1 MSPQFIFRWQTSAED
16 KMQCPRAI
24 KAVKSASVMNFRSLP
39 IVAACWI
46 VGATPVLAEVT
57 VTEDAATIDG
67 VAFTRK
73 DPITVVGKVDWHPG
87 DALRYSRGEAILNA
101 LKINGRA
108 NQDSLEFH
116 LLPGTWQKNSAS
128 SKDHA
133 WFEATGQWRD
143 ARLRGNHKVMTFQV
157 RSLKEIEP
165 VTLRFED
172 FRDRQAKFTG
182 TVMKD
187 GLFSLGEETAKLE
200 GMSEWPAQV
209 IGKDVTVRG
218 IVKQTGPDW
227 QFSAASWQLEKLAD
241 QIGQEVALDGV
252 LWSQNGGWWFEYRG
266 EPVWLLDERGSKLT
280 FQTDRHATIARVK
293 GRLQQLRPAL
303 NDVTTKGEADP
314 VPQYVVRCPQVE
326 FLEPALSIGERFRAV
341 YAKPVLMKDGVPV
354 LVAEESW
361 RMNGMDHETKAM
373 RYMERNRPAIE
384 STLKAP
390 VPARVEVM
398 AKRMVAEKNQPLKL
412 LYAAMLAACNDARG
426 RTTLLDAVK
435 NHKNTS
441 HNALY
446 CLGIFPFLPPK
457 DTTLKPDTAW
467 AEDTL
472 VGLLSDP
479 ATAEDCAV
487 FSSIIEV
494 LLSCGSKQA
503 TAAVVNFALSG
514 AEGSDAAVDE
524 LCESD
529 APLDLATLIKLA
541 GAPTADEPNSRVLR
555 KMLTQREPAAVK
567 IFGGLL
573 GKSQV
578 SYEFSEGLT
587 PAIVEALRAELG
599 TLKGEA
605 ATTARVLVASQAPD
619 AVGELLKL
627 LEDPQWPNQRTV
639 LWMLVDFK
647 DPRMLEPLARC
658 LRRAKDGYFKSE
670 LEITRSI
677 DAIAG
682 IGGDAAIAELIRL
695 LSVDFGRA
703 QADYMDDATLH
714 REVAAHLIELTGES
728 FGVDGAAWDKWFAA
742 WKSGQ

>member
-1 MSPQFIFRWQTSAED
+1 
-16 KMQCPRAI
+16 
-24 KAVKSASVMNFRSLP
+24 MNFRSLL
-39 IVAACWI
+39 ILATCCIA
-46 VGATPVLAEVT
+46 GATPILAEVS

-73 DPITVVGKVDWHPG
+73 DPITVVGRMDWHPG
-87 DALRYSRGEAILNA
+87 DALRFSRGQAILNA

-116 LLPGTWQKNSAS
+116 LLPGTWQKKSAG

-157 RSLKEIEP
+157 RSLKEVEP

-182 TVMKD
+182 TAVHG
-187 GLFSLGEETAKLE
+187 GLFSLGGETVKLE
-200 GMSEWPAQV
+200 GMGDWPAPV

-218 IVKQTGPDW
+218 IVRQTGPDW
-227 QFSAASWQLEKLAD
+227 LFSAATWQLEKLAD
-241 QIGQEVALDGV
+241 QIGQQVVLDGV
-252 LWSQNGGWWFEYRG
+252 LWSLNGGWWFEYCG
-266 EPVWLLDERGSKLT
+266 ETVWLLDERRSKLT
-280 FQTDRHATIARVK
+280 FETDRHATIARVK

-303 NDVTTKGEADP
+303 NDVATKGEADP
-314 VPQYVVRCPQVE
+314 VPQYVVRGPQVE

-373 RYMERNRPAIE
+373 RYEERNRPAIE

-390 VPARVEVM
+390 VPAQMDVM
-398 AKRMVAEKNQPLKL
+398 AKRMAGVKNQPLKL
-412 LYAAMLAACNDARG
+412 LYAAMLAACNDERG
-426 RTTLLDAVK
+426 RTALLDAVK
-435 NHKNTS
+435 DHKGIS
-441 HNALY
+441 HDALY
-446 CLGIFPFLPPK
+446 CMGIFPFLPPK
-457 DTTLKPDTAW
+457 DTTLKPDAAW

-472 VGLLSDP
+472 IGLLSDP
-479 ATAEDCAV
+479 ATAEDCAAY
-487 FSSIIEV
+487 SSIIEV
-494 LLSCGSKQA
+494 LLNRGSKPA
-503 TAAVVNFALSG
+503 TAAVVKFALSG
-514 AEGSDAAVDE
+514 AEESEAAVDA
-524 LCESD
+524 LCESEI
-529 APLDLATLIKLA
+529 PLELATLTKLA
-541 GAPTADEPNSRVLR
+541 GTPTEDEPNTGVLR
-555 KMLTQREPAAVK
+555 KMLKQREPAAVK

-573 GKSQV
+573 GNSQV
-578 SYEFSEGLT
+578 SYEFREGIT

-605 ATTARVLVASQAPD
+605 ATTATVLIASQAPD

-627 LEDPQWPNQRTV
+627 LEDPQWPDRRTV
-639 LWMLVDFK
+639 LWVLIDFK

-703 QADYMDDATLH
+703 QADYMDDAALH
-714 REVAAHLIELTGES
+714 REVAEHLNGLTGES

-742 WKSGQ
+742 RKSGQ